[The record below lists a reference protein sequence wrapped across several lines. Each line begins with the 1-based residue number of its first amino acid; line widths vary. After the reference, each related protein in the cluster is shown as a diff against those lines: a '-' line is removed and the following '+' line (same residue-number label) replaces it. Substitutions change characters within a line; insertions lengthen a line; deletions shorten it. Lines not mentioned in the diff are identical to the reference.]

1 VAKDQTGAMLANQE
15 NSPAFWYNRELSS
28 VMSQDHPRTR
38 PMTAARL
45 AEMDLDKS
53 MAFYKARLVDAG
65 DFTFVFVGNLDVAA
79 MRPLAERY
87 LATLPATGRNETWRD
102 TGITPPTGVVTREVR
117 KGLEPQS
124 QTTIVFTGAFAYNQT
139 ERISIRAM
147 ADILQTRLRETLRE
161 ELGGTYSVSVGASYD
176 KIPTEEYSVTIR
188 FGSAPDRM
196 NGLVDRVFEEIA
208 KFKADG
214 PTPQQVADEREQLVR
229 AFETSM
235 RQNGN
240 VLAQLAF
247 KYQNDEPPAG
257 ILDPPQYYEKLTA
270 GMVQAAARLY
280 LNTDRYVRVT
290 LLPEG
295 DGPVFHSSGR

>member
-1 VAKDQTGAMLANQE
+1 
-15 NSPAFWYNRELSS
+15 
-28 VMSQDHPRTR
+28 MSQDHPRAR
-38 PMTAARL
+38 PMTATRL

-53 MAFYKARLVDAG
+53 MAFYKARLADVG
-65 DFTFVFVGNLDVAA
+65 DFTFVFVGSLDLDVLK
-79 MRPLAERY
+79 PLVTRY
-87 LATLPATGRNETWRD
+87 LGSLPSTGRNETWKD
-102 TGITPPTGVVTREVR
+102 TGVTPPAGVVEREVR
-117 KGLEPQS
+117 RGLEPQS
-124 QTTIVFTGAFAYNQT
+124 QSTIIFTGPFAYNQT

-176 KIPTEEYSVTIR
+176 KIPREDYSVTIR

-196 NGLVDRVFEEIA
+196 TGLLARVFEEIA
-208 KFKADG
+208 AFKAGG
-214 PTPQQVADEREQLVR
+214 PTPQQVDGEREQLLR
-229 AFETSM
+229 AFETTM

-240 VLAQLAF
+240 VLAQLVF
-247 KYQNDEPPAG
+247 KYQLDEAPAS
-257 ILDPPQYYEKLTA
+257 ILEPPQYYAKLSAT
-270 GMVQAAARLY
+270 MIQDAAKRY